1 MGVGVTLD
9 CGHLTPGAGSGER
22 DFCGDCGYMTP
33 SAGSVRCFLPG
44 ESGLVTQNAV
54 SADPGAC
61 GCVKPGE
68 VSGRWGHYGE
78 CGRVNPGEVSGRG
91 FTLETMDMC
100 PYE

>member
-44 ESGLVTQNAV
+44 ESGRVTQNAV
-54 SADPGAC
+54 PGVEADPGAC

-68 VSGRWGHYGE
+68 VSGR
-78 CGRVNPGEVSGRG
+78 G
-91 FTLETMDMC
+91 FILETKDMC